1 MIMTVDLNINPLTNW
16 LTDKKIPLVIAG
28 PCSAESEEQMLATA
42 RELVKNQK
50 ISYFRAGIWK
60 PRTRPGSFEGMGVEA
75 LRWRQAV
82 KEETGL
88 KVATEVANTDHV
100 EVCLEHGVDLL
111 WIGARTSVN
120 PFSVQEIANALKGVD
135 VPVAVKNPINPDLQL
150 WVGALE
156 RINKAGIDHLIAIHR
171 GFSSFEKSPFRNQ
184 PLWEFPIELKSI
196 CPDVPILC
204 DPSHIAGTR
213 DLIPFISQKALDMDM
228 DGFMIE
234 SHINPMAAL
243 SDADQQLTPNALDDL
258 LNDLIVRLATT
269 RNEEFKT
276 QLDDLRRLIDD
287 LDEEITQKLSARMDV
302 AEKIG
307 EYKKENN
314 VTILQ
319 VKRWEEL
326 ISDRLSTATAMGL
339 SEDFMRGVLKLVHKE
354 SIRRQTEVMNNQ
366 KV

>member
-1 MIMTVDLNINPLTNW
+1 MTVDLKINPLTDW

-28 PCSAESEEQMLATA
+28 PCSAESQEQMLATA
-42 RELVKNQK
+42 KELVKNPK

-60 PRTRPGSFEGMGVEA
+60 PRTRPGSFEGIGVEA
-75 LRWRQAV
+75 LKWMQAV

-88 KVATEVANTDHV
+88 KVATEVANTQHV
-100 EVCLEHGVDLL
+100 EACLEHGVDML

-120 PFSVQEIANALKGVD
+120 PFSVQEIADALKGVD
-135 VPVAVKNPINPDLQL
+135 IPVGVKNPINPDLQL

-156 RINKAGIDHLIAIHR
+156 RINKAGINQLLAIHR

-204 DPSHIAGTR
+204 DPSHIAGVR

-234 SHINPMAAL
+234 SHINPGAAR
-243 SDADQQLTPNALDDL
+243 SDAEQQLTPKALDDL
-258 LNDLIVRLATT
+258 LNGLIVRLPTT
-269 RNEEFKT
+269 KNEEFKT
-276 QLDDLRRLIDD
+276 QLDEFRRLIDD
-287 LDEEITQKLSARMDV
+287 IDEEITQKLSSRMEI

-319 VKRWEEL
+319 MKRWEEV
-326 ISDRLSTATAMGL
+326 IEERLSMASAMGL
-339 SEDFMRGVLKLVHKE
+339 SEQFMRGVLKLVHKE
-354 SIRRQTEVMNNQ
+354 SIRRQTEVMNKQ
-366 KV
+366 QA

>member
-42 RELVKNQK
+42 RELAKNQK

-75 LRWRQAV
+75 LRWMQAV

-111 WIGARTSVN
+111 WLGARTSVN

-135 VPVAVKNPINPDLQL
+135 IPVAVKNPINPDLQL

-243 SDADQQLTPNALDDL
+243 SDADQQLTPNALNDL

>member
-1 MIMTVDLNINPLTNW
+1 M
-16 LTDKKIPLVIAG
+16 
-28 PCSAESEEQMLATA
+28 
-42 RELVKNQK
+42 
-50 ISYFRAGIWK
+50 
-60 PRTRPGSFEGMGVEA
+60 
-75 LRWRQAV
+75 QAV

-120 PFSVQEIANALKGVD
+120 PFSVQENANALKGVD
-135 VPVAVKNPINPDLQL
+135 IPVAVKNPINPDLQL

>member
-75 LRWRQAV
+75 LRWMQAV

-135 VPVAVKNPINPDLQL
+135 IPVAVKNPINPDLQL

-269 RNEEFKT
+269 KNEEFKT

-287 LDEEITQKLSARMDV
+287 LDEEITQKFSARMDV

-326 ISDRLSTATAMGL
+326 ISDRLSIATAMGL

-354 SIRRQTEVMNNQ
+354 SIRRQTEVMNKQ